1 MPDSISKHEKNLAAA
16 IHGSAFARFFIPM
29 GQFLLPLVFWLANRK
44 DSAFADYHGKQVL
57 NFQISMLI
65 YSSLVGLGTIPFAL
79 GSLPGFRDWTGP
91 SYPFSFDI
99 TGFQIK
105 PDALFDNWPLFWL
118 PLGIGGILVLGI
130 YVTNIVYTILGI
142 VKSGNGEYFK
152 YPLSINF
159 IK

>member
-1 MPDSISKHEKNLAAA
+1 
-16 IHGSAFARFFIPM
+16 M
-29 GQFLLPLVFWLANRK
+29 GQFLLPLVLWLANRK
-44 DSAFADYHGKQVL
+44 ESAFADYHGKQVL

-79 GSLPGFRDWTGP
+79 GSLPGFRNWTG
-91 SYPFSFDI
+91 SSSPFSLFTEFHIQMDSP
-99 TGFQIK
+99 FQNF
-105 PDALFDNWPLFWL
+105 PEFWL

-142 VKSGNGEYFK
+142 VKSANGEYFR
-152 YPLSINF
+152 YPLSIKF